1 MYDDL
6 GIGQEIVQRLA
17 HVAPVKGHRHC
28 AQACPVAG
36 GEIVNDDEIKRRV
49 LGQEGSGYVG
59 ANEAGATGE
68 YDSHPVFTPSRIYP
82 RPLSCQGREVI
93 GPASSP
99 SLLGRGLGLGALPR
113 LLIPG
118 NRLA

>member
-36 GEIVNDDEIKRRV
+36 GEIVNDGEIERRV
-49 LGQEGSGYVG
+49 LGQERRGYVR

-82 RPLSCQGREVI
+82 RPFPARE
-93 GPASSP
+93 GKS
-99 SLLGRGLGLGALPR
+99 LGR
-113 LLIPG
+113 
-118 NRLA
+118 RLAFSLREGVGG